1 MSSRSILRNTAVVAV
16 LTALSRML
24 GLVRE
29 MFQSRLIGAGVEQ
42 SAFAVAFALPNM
54 ARRMFGEGALTA
66 AFVPVFKGELEADA
80 THARAT
86 RLARAVMTMSL
97 LMLAAG
103 VVLAWCLI
111 GGAFWAGLDP
121 SGKWG
126 QTLDYA
132 RILIPYMLFIC
143 AAAFGMGVLNAFGR
157 FAAAALMTA
166 ACRKESADDGKVDFL
181 LTVRMPISVEN
192 PVLKSI
198 GVTFTDV
205 ATGGKTDVAEFA
217 SAGEGTYTVAASL
230 LPGSYNVDMSG
241 VIVYTS
247 GGAEVESYIEASREG
262 VAVAA
267 GGTTSENSL
276 TVETTVSTIA
286 SDDFVIE
293 EIFFTGSLTPEGM
306 QYYGDQY
313 IKITN
318 NSDRTLYADGLM
330 IMQSAF
336 LTTDKYDYNPD
347 VMDEY
352 FSINSSLMIPG
363 SGTDYPVAAGASVVV
378 AITALDHT
386 QYNANSIDL
395 SNADFEY
402 FNPLDDEDVDN
413 PEVPNVICS
422 FLEEGDYWTFHNRG
436 FKSYAIGRLGDG
448 VTAESFAADYYY
460 APEYE
465 LVVPG
470 FGSFPM
476 DTDAW
481 KFPNSWVI
489 DAVNLS
495 IEEQFAW
502 IVTDPSLDSGWTYCG
517 KVDGDQT
524 RYGKSVC
531 RIGVALPDG
540 RTVLKDTNNSTADF
554 TPEAVPSLM

>member
-1 MSSRSILRNTAVVAV
+1 MI
-16 LTALSRML
+16 
-24 GLVRE
+24 
-29 MFQSRLIGAGVEQ
+29 
-42 SAFAVAFALPNM
+42 
-54 ARRMFGEGALTA
+54 
-66 AFVPVFKGELEADA
+66 
-80 THARAT
+80 
-86 RLARAVMTMSL
+86 
-97 LMLAAG
+97 
-103 VVLAWCLI
+103 
-111 GGAFWAGLDP
+111 
-121 SGKWG
+121 
-126 QTLDYA
+126 
-132 RILIPYMLFIC
+132 
-143 AAAFGMGVLNAFGR
+143 
-157 FAAAALMTA
+157 AAAALMTT

-402 FNPLDDEDVDN
+402 FNLLDDEDVDN

-517 KVDGDQT
+517 KVNGDQT